1 MATELGKDPILRYEI
16 RQVFKRHAT
25 ISIAPTERGVS
36 KIDDN
41 HPYYAFKYLYR
52 KPVTEMLESP
62 DFLHILAAEKELLV
76 GVTFALPDDIKGE
89 FEKKLSDAMV
99 ADSFTE
105 VSNLWNDERRR
116 VVVEALDQY
125 LLPAGAKHAR
135 EWLREEVEDLMAWR
149 CASALRE
156 VCSQLTTAG
165 DT

>member
-1 MATELGKDPILRYEI
+1 MDCDLKPLALADQFVDPDPAKAQNPADLLKRARMIMATELGKDPILRYEI

-99 ADSFTE
+99 AD
-105 VSNLWNDERRR
+105 
-116 VVVEALDQY
+116 
-125 LLPAGAKHAR
+125 
-135 EWLREEVEDLMAWR
+135 
-149 CASALRE
+149 
-156 VCSQLTTAG
+156 
-165 DT
+165 